1 MIAFTAALE
10 IDPKSVAVYT
20 ALADA
25 YEAMGDDESLR
36 RILEQGIEAT
46 GDVGLKERLAK
57 LPPVLPEQLS
67 LLRGLGGPYVQYVIV
82 DEELESA
89 FADAIDAGLAGNR
102 EVLEDAAWSAAL
114 AERVE
119 ACLKER
125 ERREERDDLV
135 FDMGECRIWTQL
147 SHGAI
152 LSYTYEETN
161 GGLNYWIE
169 YRPENGNGFYWY
181 LADNR
186 AHSRISYYHYLVRGE
201 TSGWLFNGSFT
212 ALYYHFYDYGIN
224 YPDGE
229 KMAFHRATEQY
240 TGTLADDLLDGERVG
255 TIYAFDVDEYGE
267 EHERNYTVY
276 ENFKAG
282 KRQAS
287 WTDESGE
294 ECTRMIVDDTGEVTY
309 ECPSLD
315 IQAVWNTP

>member
-57 LPPVLPEQLS
+57 LPPVLPEQL
-67 LLRGLGGPYVQYVIV
+67 LLGQYVIV

-287 WTDESGE
+287 WTDENGA
-294 ECTRMIVDDTGEVTY
+294 ECNRMIVDDTVEVTY
-309 ECPSLD
+309 EFHEFDTSYIWD
-315 IQAVWNTP
+315 IITFAW